1 MVSLLAVLVVLLSP
15 GYGYGQERDEQGG
28 VSPRSSLLMSTVLP
42 GWGQVATGHPVKGA
56 LCFAAGAGL
65 LGSVFIEGRRA
76 NLALERAR
84 ASTTNAEYLHHY
96 DAYSTHF
103 NRRED
108 RAWWA
113 VFFWLYAMID
123 AYVDA
128 HLAGFDEEFEGEPA
142 GNTVRPWAQAVPGGF
157 KVGIRIGAGP
167 RCGGSQTIRSTPRA
181 TD

>member
-1 MVSLLAVLVVLLSP
+1 MP
-15 GYGYGQERDEQGG
+15 
-28 VSPRSSLLMSTVLP
+28 MSTVLP
-42 GWGQVATGHPVKGA
+42 GWGQLANGHPVKGA
-56 LCFAAGAGL
+56 LCFAVGAGL

-84 ASTTNAEYLHHY
+84 ASTTNPEFRHH
-96 DAYSTHF
+96 DGAYSRHF

-142 GNTVRPWAQAVPGGF
+142 GNAVRPWAQAVPGGF
-157 KVGIRIGAGP
+157 KVGIRIGAVP
-167 RCGGSQTIRSTPRA
+167 RCAGSQTIRSTPWA
-181 TD
+181 TY